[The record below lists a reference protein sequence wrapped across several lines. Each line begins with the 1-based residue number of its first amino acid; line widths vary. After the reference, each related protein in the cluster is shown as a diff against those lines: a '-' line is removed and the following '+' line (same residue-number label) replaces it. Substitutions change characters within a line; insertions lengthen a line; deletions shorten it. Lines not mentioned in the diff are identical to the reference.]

1 VNTALHVVDVA
12 PAHTDPRR
20 LPVVLLPKVGG
31 WAADWRHVAALLAE
45 DRRVIVLD
53 LPGHGGSTMPGPA
66 PYAQS
71 PVSSAYAV
79 LATLAGLGVGPRH
92 LVGTSLG
99 GIVAAMVSL
108 VEPASSLSLALVS
121 VSLGGQLTPAQ
132 MRASDA
138 AVRHHFDAHWSPL
151 PRGLDGAER
160 FGLTDPAIAAEQDAS
175 RAAAGAWVRASERGA
190 GMLGLRDHLHRI
202 TVPTLVLGGTR
213 GMYVKYEA
221 TARELIPGVTVRS
234 IPDSGAF
241 VLQERPRETAD
252 ALRRHLAA
260 ADPPAP

>member
-1 VNTALHVVDVA
+1 MNAALHAVDLA
-12 PAHTDPRR
+12 PAHRAPGR

-53 LPGHGGSTMPGPA
+53 LPGHGGSVMPGPA
-66 PYAQS
+66 PHAQS

-79 LATLAGLGVGPRH
+79 LARLAELGVGPRH

-99 GIVAAMVSL
+99 GIVAAMASL
-108 VEPASSLSLALVS
+108 VEPATTASLALVS
-121 VSLGGQLTPAQ
+121 VSLGGPLTPAQ
-132 MRASDA
+132 LKESDA
-138 AVRHHFDAHWSPL
+138 AVRHHFDAQWAPL

-160 FGLTDPAIAAEQDAS
+160 FGLTDPVIAAEQDAS

-190 GMLGLRDHLHRI
+190 GLLGLRDHLHRI

-213 GMYVKYEA
+213 GMYVKYEH
-221 TARELIPGVTVRS
+221 TAHGLIPGVTVQS

-241 VLQERPRETAD
+241 VLQERPAETAA

-260 ADPPAP
+260 VESS